1 MLELEASVMQGGHY
15 VKGKEGMAMIAEA
28 MNALL
33 FEQFLEDESD
43 GFLEMS
49 IEDLRGDI
57 QRALAHLQQ
66 KDLESFKAVW
76 LQSKLNSTGIQQ
88 RFKDWKTNSGNEN
101 VLYWAYFIDTVYP
114 VLDLRDLTHAIRT
127 GSWSLFI
134 SAKRRAMAL
143 FFVFGRT
150 NYSRWGPIELQDSL
164 DLQRKFPSLH
174 AHFEKAPSK
183 EVL

>member
-1 MLELEASVMQGGHY
+1 
-15 VKGKEGMAMIAEA
+15 

-33 FEQFLEDESD
+33 FERFLEDESD

-66 KDLESFKAVW
+66 EYLESLKAVW

-114 VLDLRDLTHAIRT
+114 VLRDLTHAIRT

-134 SAKRRAMAL
+134 SAKRQGHG
-143 FFVFGRT
+143 FVLCIRT
-150 NYSRWGPIELQDSL
+150 D
-164 DLQRKFPSLH
+164 
-174 AHFEKAPSK
+174 
-183 EVL
+183 